1 VQGKSLTGIT
11 TPSLRDAWYTF
22 PYLHDGSAATLEAA
36 IRVHNTNVLT
46 DQEVGSLAAYIRQIG
61 NGD

>member
-1 VQGKSLTGIT
+1 
-11 TPSLRDAWYTF
+11 
-22 PYLHDGSAATLEAA
+22 
-36 IRVHNTNVLT
+36 VLT